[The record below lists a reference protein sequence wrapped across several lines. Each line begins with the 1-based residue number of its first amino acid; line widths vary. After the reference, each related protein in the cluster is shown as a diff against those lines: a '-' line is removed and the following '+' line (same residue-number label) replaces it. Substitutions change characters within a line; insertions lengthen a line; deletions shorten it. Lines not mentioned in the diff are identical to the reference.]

1 MDNTS
6 NLDIVAQYKTQIV
19 TVAAKSLPTLPA
31 NQSNF
36 RRWPVSNAS
45 DRNDMAF
52 LLNQSSGLAEE
63 INIKEDL
70 TMFGQAFLTHL

>member
-1 MDNTS
+1 
-6 NLDIVAQYKTQIV
+6 
-19 TVAAKSLPTLPA
+19 
-31 NQSNF
+31 
-36 RRWPVSNAS
+36 
-45 DRNDMAF
+45 MAF